1 MEDMYIRKE
10 FLLANGLS
18 ELPNASMTDDLSP
31 ISYFD
36 GDDMVSFDGNLE
48 FSEASGSRRRAKR
61 RVKKAK
67 KGTSPRRQRG
77 GGTMSDRRQ
86 TRRDDRNARKRQET
100 QVQQKA
106 IQDVQK
112 QAQADAQLLAQL
124 NQPTTPTI
132 PTPTASMSRNT
143 KIALTIGGVAV
154 ALFVGFVVY
163 KKMKK

>member
-18 ELPNASMTDDLSP
+18 ELPNASMTADLSP

-61 RVKKAK
+61 RVKKAR
-67 KGTSPRRQRG
+67 KGTSPRRQRRSG
-77 GGTMSDRRQ
+77 NVSNRRQERVADRRSRKQ
-86 TRRDDRNARKRQET
+86 QEAR
-100 QVQQKA
+100 VQQRA

-132 PTPTASMSRNT
+132 PTPTATMSRNT